1 MRGPFD
7 LSGKTA
13 LGTWVN
19 AGLGPAIAVALAK
32 AGAALV
38 GVGGLPED
46 RG

>member
-1 MRGPFD
+1 MTGPFD